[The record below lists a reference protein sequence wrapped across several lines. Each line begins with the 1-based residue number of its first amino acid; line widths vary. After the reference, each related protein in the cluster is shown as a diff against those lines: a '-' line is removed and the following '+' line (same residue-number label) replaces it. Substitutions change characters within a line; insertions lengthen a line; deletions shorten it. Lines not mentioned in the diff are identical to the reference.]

1 MIEVEACF
9 AKLFMIINEDISVID
24 IEYWQTRAKE
34 TLYIVS
40 GVLSSCL
47 GLKGFLLP
55 NHFLDG
61 GVNGIAL
68 LLREATGLPLP
79 LLIVLISAPFIVIG
93 MKTISKYFALR
104 TFLAI
109 SLLALCLVFLPM
121 PHVTKDAFL
130 VALFGG
136 FFLGLGI
143 GLAIHGNAVIDG
155 TEVLAIYISRHTP
168 LTVGGVIFMIN
179 VCIFAV
185 AAWMEGVEI
194 AMYAMITYLAAART
208 VDFVLNGV
216 EEYTAITIVSEKPKK
231 VQKALTQVLGYGVTI
246 YQGLR
251 GVGHTGEWSNQNAN
265 QQERVI
271 LQTIV
276 TRLEVR
282 RVINAVSRIDSN
294 AFMFE
299 QRIADAFGG
308 KINKK
313 THIGKPLEEGHT
325 HSDL

>member
-1 MIEVEACF
+1 MQN
-9 AKLFMIINEDISVID
+9 KN
-24 IEYWQTRAKE
+24 YWVTRVKE
-34 TLYIVS
+34 TSYIVA
-40 GVLSSCL
+40 GVLSACL

-68 LLREATGLPLP
+68 LMREATGLPLP
-79 LLIVLISAPFIVIG
+79 LLIILISVPFIIIG
-93 MKTISKYFALR
+93 MRTISKFFALR

-109 SLLALCLVFLPM
+109 SLLAACLLVLPM

-155 TEVLAIYISRHTP
+155 TEVVAIYLSRITP
-168 LTVGGVIFMIN
+168 FTVGGIIFMFNVVIFS
-179 VCIFAV
+179 V
-185 AAWMEGVEI
+185 AAYMEGVET
-194 AMYAMITYLAAART
+194 AMYAMITYLTAART

-216 EEYTAITIVSEKPKK
+216 EEYTAITIVSEKPMK
-231 VQKALTQVLGYGVTI
+231 VQKVLTQVLGYGVTL
-246 YQGLR
+246 YKGLR
-251 GVGHTGEWSNQNAN
+251 GYGTKGEWDSQSEVGR
-265 QQERVI
+265 ERVI

-276 TRLEVR
+276 TRLEVK
-282 RVINAVSRIDSN
+282 RVINAVSRIDPG
-294 AFMFE
+294 AFIFE
-299 QRIADAFGG
+299 SRIADAFGG

-313 THIGKPLEEGHT
+313 AHLGQSVKPKPLIEAET
-325 HSDL
+325 QTDAT

>member
-1 MIEVEACF
+1 MAET
-9 AKLFMIINEDISVID
+9 DRD
-24 IEYWQTRAKE
+24 YWATRARE
-34 TLYIVS
+34 TLYIVA
-40 GVLSSCL
+40 GVLSSTL

-68 LLREATGLPLP
+68 LLQAVTGLPLSF
-79 LLIVLISAPFIVIG
+79 LIVVISLPFIFIG
-93 MKTISKYFALR
+93 MRTISKYFALR

-109 SLLALCLVFLPM
+109 CLLAVCLFFLPM

-168 LTVGGVIFMIN
+168 LTVGGVIFAIN

-185 AAWMEGVEI
+185 AAWVEGVET

-216 EEYTAITIVSEKPKK
+216 EEYTAITIVSDKPAK
-231 VQKALTQVLGYGVTI
+231 VQKALTQVLGYGVTL
-246 YQGLR
+246 YKGLR
-251 GVGHTGEWSNQNAN
+251 GVGASGEWDAAAGE
-265 QQERVI
+265 ERVI
-271 LQTIV
+271 Y
-276 TRLEVR
+276 RP
-282 RVINAVSRIDSN
+282 S
-294 AFMFE
+294 
-299 QRIADAFGG
+299 
-308 KINKK
+308 
-313 THIGKPLEEGHT
+313 
-325 HSDL
+325 

>member
-1 MIEVEACF
+1 MQ
-9 AKLFMIINEDISVID
+9 DT
-24 IEYWQTRAKE
+24 EYWTTRVKE
-34 TLYIVS
+34 TLYITA
-40 GVLSSCL
+40 GILSACL

-68 LLREATGLPLP
+68 LLRATTGLPLP
-79 LLIVLISAPFIVIG
+79 FLIMVINIPFIAIG

-104 TFLAI
+104 TMLAI
-109 SLLALCLVFLPM
+109 IGLALCLIFLPM

-155 TEVLAIYISRHTP
+155 TEVLAIYLSRITP
-168 LTVGGVIFMIN
+168 MTVGGVIFGIN
-179 VCIFAV
+179 VIIFSV
-185 AAWMEGVEI
+185 AAYVEGVET
-194 AMYAMITYLAAART
+194 AMYAMITYLTAART
-208 VDFVLNGV
+208 VEFVLNGV
-216 EEYTAITIVSEKPKK
+216 EEYTAITIVSEKPAK
-231 VQKALTQVLGYGVTI
+231 VQKVLTQILGYGVTI
-246 YQGLR
+246 YNGLS
-251 GVGHTGEWSNQNAN
+251 GYGGSGEW
-265 QQERVI
+265 EGDKRVI

-276 TRLEVR
+276 TRLEVK
-282 RVINAVSRIDSN
+282 RVINAVLRIDAD

-299 QRIADAFGG
+299 TRIADAFGG

-313 THIGKPLEEGHT
+313 QHIGKAVKS
-325 HSDL
+325 HSVSSKTKS